1 MVKRK
6 WLEEV
11 EVEEE
16 SLSLLDWLGLEWI
29 ERPGVNGSAGEEH
42 WGSPGVCSYLD
53 GPLQDLKEGNYE
65 FLRDLRK
72 A

>member
-1 MVKRK
+1 MKRR

-16 SLSLLDWLGLEWI
+16 SLSRLNRLGLEWI

-42 WGSPGVCSYLD
+42 
-53 GPLQDLKEGNYE
+53 
-65 FLRDLRK
+65 
-72 A
+72 